1 MKKKCPSCAE
11 KIEKGFS
18 YCPWCGASQRDL
30 RNKKKYGILGKDD
43 NIDDNMVSQELK
55 LPFGLDKIANSLI
68 KQLDKEMKNLGD
80 SAPRDFKIN
89 IRTGIPPN
97 MLKRGASE
105 REPKE
110 VIKITPQEE
119 ERRSK
124 LPKKIAKSKVRRF
137 SDSIIYEIDVDE
149 IKDRTQVDVAKLENG
164 FEIKVFGKDHCFVK
178 SIPLKMKLIGYKFS
192 KDKVMVEF
200 KE

>member
-1 MKKKCPSCAE
+1 MKRKCPSCAK
-11 KIEKGFS
+11 KIEKEFG

-30 RNKKKYGILGKDD
+30 KNKEKYGILGNDD
-43 NIDDNMVSQELK
+43 NVEDNMVSQELR
-55 LPFGLDKIANSLI
+55 LPFGLEKIANSLI
-68 KQLDKEMKNLGD
+68 KQLDKEMRDLGD
-80 SAPRDFKIN
+80 GVPRDFKIN

-97 MLKRGASE
+97 MLKRVNPE
-105 REPKE
+105 RESKE
-110 VIKITPQEE
+110 IIKITPQEE

-124 LPKKIAKSKVRRF
+124 LPKKIAKSKVKRF

-149 IKDRTQVDVAKLENG
+149 VKDKTQVDVVKLENG

-178 SIPLKMKLIGYKFS
+178 SIPLKMNLIGYKFS